1 MKKNY
6 ECCFCSK
13 EIISNAVDVT
23 ALLVITNYDKNE
35 KKREVQQLFC
45 HILCL
50 QEKLPTSVPLYGL
63 NPEKN

>member
-6 ECCFCSK
+6 ECCFCTK
-13 EIISNAVDVT
+13 EIISNTIDVT
-23 ALLVITNYDKNE
+23 ALIVITNYDKTE

-50 QEKLPTSVPLYGL
+50 QEKLPANVPLYVF
-63 NPEKN
+63 NPEKD